1 MIHPDWIKVKY
12 SASVKLERGKISKSG
27 HPNPQNHNTATCEI
41 QPLCYLNF
49 ETVFISQMFL
59 NITYMFIG
67 MAWSQALSFLDLLVG
82 NYFVM
87 HVLYFAFPQ

>member
-1 MIHPDWIKVKY
+1 MPWCIIPEAKNSILVYRMIHPDCIKVKY
-12 SASVKLERGKISKSG
+12 NASMKLEKGKKSKSG

-67 MAWSQALSFLDLLVG
+67 MA
-82 NYFVM
+82 
-87 HVLYFAFPQ
+87 